1 MGWAMGLVRALCGVF
16 ALLIVGA
23 QASSAWAMVCWPVA
37 QAEPRFMLAALR
49 PEEVGITFLGH
60 ASFLL
65 ESPKGVTIVT
75 DSNGVMR
82 PKDIPD
88 IVTMNNAHITHYT
101 PNPEPEIKYVLR
113 GWDEGRGAPV
123 WDVGYKDVQ
132 IRNVPTNV
140 RDWSGATRENGNS
153 IFVFSVGDLCI
164 AHLGHLHHLLTDAQ
178 VSQLGQVDILLV
190 PVDGSYTLSQEDMFA
205 VIEQIKPQLIIPMH
219 YFNQYTLARFLERA
233 AKTYPVRNSESPSLV
248 LARARLPKKPEILVL
263 PGQ

>member
-1 MGWAMGLVRALCGVF
+1 MGLVRALCGVF
-16 ALLIVGA
+16 AFVMLALPALQA
-23 QASSAWAMVCWPVA
+23 QAMVCWPIANA
-37 QAEPRFMLAALR
+37 QPRLMLAALQ
-49 PEEVGITFLGH
+49 PEEVGLTFLGH

-75 DSNGVMR
+75 DYNGAMR
-82 PKDIPD
+82 PKAIPD

-101 PNPEPEIKYVLR
+101 NTPEPEIKYVLR
-113 GWDEGRGAPV
+113 GWDEGKGPPV

-132 IRNVPTNV
+132 IRNVNTNV
-140 RDWSGATRENGNS
+140 RDWSGSTRENGNS

-178 VSQLGQVDILLV
+178 ISQLGQVDVLLV
-190 PVDGSYTLSQEDMFA
+190 PVDGSYTLSQEDMFT

-219 YFNQYTLARFLERA
+219 YFNQFTLGRFLERA
-233 AKTYPVRNSESPSLV
+233 AATYGVRNSETASLV

>member
-1 MGWAMGLVRALCGVF
+1 MALARAFGGVLAF
-16 ALLIVGA
+16 MVLAL
-23 QASSAWAMVCWPVA
+23 QASSAWALVCWPIA
-37 QAEPRFMLAALR
+37 AAEPRVMLAALR
-49 PEEVGITFLGH
+49 PEEVGLTFLGH

-75 DSNGVMR
+75 DYNGVMR

-101 PNPEPEIKYVLR
+101 PSPEAEIKFVLR
-113 GWDEGRGAPV
+113 GWDEGGGPPV
-123 WDVGYKDVQ
+123 WDIGYKDVQ
-132 IRNVPTNV
+132 IRNVNTNV
-140 RDWSGATRENGNS
+140 RDWSGSTRVDGNS

-178 VSQLGQVDILLV
+178 ISQLGQVDVLLV
-190 PVDGSYTLSQEDMFA
+190 PVDGSYTLSQEDMFT

-219 YFNQYTLARFLERA
+219 YFNQFTLARFLERA
-233 AKTYPVRNSESPSLV
+233 AKSYGVRTSETASLV

>member
-1 MGWAMGLVRALCGVF
+1 MGLVRAFCGVF
-16 ALLIVGA
+16 AFMMLALPALQA
-23 QASSAWAMVCWPVA
+23 QAMVCWPIASA
-37 QAEPRFMLAALR
+37 QPRLMLASLK
-49 PEEVGITFLGH
+49 PEEVGVTFLGH

-75 DSNGVMR
+75 DYNGVMR
-82 PKDIPD
+82 PRDIPD

-101 PNPEPEIKYVLR
+101 PNPEPEIKHVLR

-132 IRNVPTNV
+132 IRNVTTNV
-140 RDWSGATRENGNS
+140 RDWSGSTRESGNS

-178 VSQLGQVDILLV
+178 ISQLGQVDVLLV
-190 PVDGSYTLSQEDMFA
+190 PVDGSYTLSQEDMFS

-219 YFNQYTLARFLERA
+219 YFNQYTLGRFLERA
-233 AKTYPVRNSESPSLV
+233 AKTYAVRTSETASLV